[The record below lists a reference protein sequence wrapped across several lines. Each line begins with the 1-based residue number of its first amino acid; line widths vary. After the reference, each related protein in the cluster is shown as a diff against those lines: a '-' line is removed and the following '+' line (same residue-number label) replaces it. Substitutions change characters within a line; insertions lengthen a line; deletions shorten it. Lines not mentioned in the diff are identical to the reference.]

1 MNIKPSD
8 RIVIIG
14 GGFAGMKLVKEL
26 KNTPVRVTLID
37 KHNFHSFQPLLYQ
50 VASARIEPAS
60 ISFPFRKAFHGYKNF
75 DFRMSEV
82 EKIDTE
88 NKQVITS
95 SENVKYDHLVIA
107 TGCTTNFFGNDALK
121 KYALPMKEMSEAI
134 DIRNRVLL
142 DFENYATA
150 NAEEKERLMNIV
162 VVGAGATGVELSGA
176 FAELKNDVL
185 PKDYPKVDFSGL
197 DIVLLEGG
205 PHTLGNMSEESRKHS
220 RKYLE
225 ELGVRVKTGVT
236 LQSYDGNN
244 AVLSTG
250 EVIPCKNLIWSAG
263 VFGNVIDGVVAKENI
278 VRNRYIVNRYN
289 QIKDTVNMYALGD
302 VAYMETPRYPKG
314 HPQVANVAINQAKN
328 LGKNF
333 KNSLNGKSL
342 KAYEYKDLG
351 MMATIGKNK
360 AVVDLKHLKFQGFPA
375 WVVWMFLHLMLIL
388 SVRNKLIVFINWAW
402 AYVTKDTSLRLIINS
417 KNDTPQKT

>member
-26 KNTPVRVTLID
+26 KNTSVRITLID
-37 KHNFHSFQPLLYQ
+37 KQNFHSFQPLLYQ

-75 DFRMSEV
+75 DFRMCEV
-82 EKIDTE
+82 ERVDTAL
-88 NKQVITS
+88 KQIIT
-95 SENVKYDHLVIA
+95 NDGIVKYDHLVIA
-107 TGCTTNFFGNDALK
+107 TGCTSNFFGNDDLK
-121 KYALPMKEMSEAI
+121 QHALPMKEMSEAI
-134 DIRNRVLL
+134 EIRNRVLL
-142 DFENYATA
+142 DFEKYATA
-150 NAEEKERLMNIV
+150 SAEEKERLMNIV

-197 DIVLLEGG
+197 DIILLEGG
-205 PHTLGNMSEESRKHS
+205 PHTLGNMSEESKKHS

-225 ELGVRVKTGVT
+225 DLGVRVKTNVI
-236 LQSYDGNN
+236 LKSYDGNN

-263 VFGNVIDGVVAKENI
+263 VSGNVVEGVAEKENI

-289 QIKDTVNMYALGD
+289 RVKDTENLYALGD
-302 VAYMETPRYPKG
+302 VAYMETPLYPKG

-328 LGKNF
+328 LGKNI
-333 KNSLNGKSL
+333 KKSLKEKSL

-402 AYVTKDTSLRLIINS
+402 AYITKDTSLRLIIS
-417 KNDTPQKT
+417 PKNKTSS